1 METKTQQPSGTVPVR
16 TALFTGVVF
25 AVAMLLLNGS
35 AMLRSARNLEAG
47 TLQYRICVACT
58 QPLDALSRALRLDS
72 LRSGVEGFQ
81 ERVLDP
87 DAAAAAAK
95 AAAPAPVNTESDAA
109 FDELEDWD
117 FGDLSDF
124 IPQ

>member
-47 TLQYRICVACT
+47 TLHVFDTSTITVNS
-58 QPLDALSRALRLDS
+58 DE
-72 LRSGVEGFQ
+72 RSKRSFS
-81 ERVLDP
+81 
-87 DAAAAAAK
+87 A
-95 AAAPAPVNTESDAA
+95 
-109 FDELEDWD
+109 
-117 FGDLSDF
+117 
-124 IPQ
+124 